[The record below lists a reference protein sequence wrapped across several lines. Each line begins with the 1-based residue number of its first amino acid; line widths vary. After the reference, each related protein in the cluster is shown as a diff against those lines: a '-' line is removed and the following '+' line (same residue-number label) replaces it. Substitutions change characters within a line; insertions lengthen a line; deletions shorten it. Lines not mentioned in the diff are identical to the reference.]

1 VVGLFKTIA
10 ILIIIYYFLKF
21 FSRYIAPIFLKKVIS
36 KVEKKMKEQ
45 QQNQTNADTQG
56 KVGET
61 VIAKKPSMPK
71 EGNKDVGDYVDY
83 EDVKDDK

>member
-1 VVGLFKTIA
+1 MGFLKTIG
-10 ILIIIYYFLKF
+10 ILIIIYYALKF
-21 FSRYIAPIFLKKVIS
+21 FSRYIAPIFLKKVMS
-36 KVEKKMKEQ
+36 NVEKKMKEQ
-45 QQNQTNADTQG
+45 QQNQRTGQPQG

-61 VIAKKPSMPK
+61 VIAKKPTTPK

>member
-1 VVGLFKTIA
+1 MGFLKTIA
-10 ILIIIYYFLKF
+10 ILIIIYYALKF
-21 FSRYIAPIFLKKVIS
+21 FSRYIAPIFLKKVMS
-36 KVEKKMKEQ
+36 NVEKKMKEQ
-45 QQNQTNADTQG
+45 QQNQSNAEPQG

-61 VIAKKPSMPK
+61 VIAKKPATPK